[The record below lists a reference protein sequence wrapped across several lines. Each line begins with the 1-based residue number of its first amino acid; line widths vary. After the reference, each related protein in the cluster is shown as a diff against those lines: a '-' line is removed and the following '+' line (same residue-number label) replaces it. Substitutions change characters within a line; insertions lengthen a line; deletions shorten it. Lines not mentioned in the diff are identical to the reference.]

1 MNVALRTGS
10 SQNDNTMAPIQARA
24 DSGGGGSGHSVTW
37 GINGLVVV
45 LAVVSVILRFYTRI
59 FTRAGLQADDWLILG
74 ALVTALATV
83 MLVLWGNTADPDGL
97 RMSENTDPN
106 YPYTPQDRLYLKL
119 SFSCSVMYFT
129 VCGATKLGILLM
141 YHRIFAISTAFR
153 YQLFISSALVI
164 AWWVGC
170 TIAALRK
177 CQSLEIGLASTLND
191 PRYCFD
197 FNVFWLA
204 SGIAEILLDVLIL
217 TLPVAVVVRMRYSLR
232 RKLMVSGIFLLG
244 ALYVLIGILTYDL
257 SLYLANGLTIPFSII
272 VTGIVKVILAYT
284 PGKRSLSYANAEL
297 WAALHSSMAIVCASL
312 PIFRPLVRRVGNSSF
327 VIKCSSLLSRRR
339 RRLSSSKSDDK
350 SPESE
355 KEDGSR
361 SLVLSFIASEMVQNL
376 LKKPDAVHVGEQ
388 RTSDRQAL
396 GKIRE
401 EDEREKV
408 PQLPRIDTVGDIE
421 LAFDG
426 ESASFP
432 RDDENRDFNHNSQR
446 SW

>member
-1 MNVALRTGS
+1 
-10 SQNDNTMAPIQARA
+10 MAPIQARA

-244 ALYVLIGILTYDL
+244 A
-257 SLYLANGLTIPFSII
+257 FII